1 MTKNSC
7 LTELQLRNHSRN
19 TGLTVSDGEIS
30 VLPAGLQCKGGACT
44 LAETG
49 FLIKLLSTSVMSN
62 SSEVQRAH

>member
-7 LTELQLRNHSRN
+7 LRELQLRKHNRN

-30 VLPAGLQCKGGACT
+30 VVPAKLQCKGGVCT

-49 FLIKLLSTSVMSN
+49 FLIKLLSTSVM
-62 SSEVQRAH
+62 